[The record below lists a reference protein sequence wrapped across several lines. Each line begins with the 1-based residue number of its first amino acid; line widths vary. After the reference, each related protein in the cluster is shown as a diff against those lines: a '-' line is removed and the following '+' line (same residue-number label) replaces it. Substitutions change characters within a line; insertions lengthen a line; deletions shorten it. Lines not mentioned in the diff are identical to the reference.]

1 MKKILIFVSAIIL
14 LVVIA
19 GIYKF
24 NFTDSDIIVPSDTI
38 DNTENIQSIEK
49 KKTTPAQKDSLPPL
63 VVKDFEGEANPD
75 MMKLDMKQWNWI
87 KTVYSDDK
95 IVTPVKENVFTLTFK
110 KDNTFSATTDCNGVG
125 GGYTLKDKNITF
137 DKMMSTLMYCE
148 GSQESEF
155 TKMLTETQSYMF
167 TSKGELV
174 LILKYDSGSVI
185 FR

>member
-1 MKKILIFVSAIIL
+1 MKKILIFLSAIVL
-14 LVVIA
+14 LVIVA

-24 NFTDSDIIVPSDTI
+24 NFTDDDIIVPADTK
-38 DNTENIQSIEK
+38 DNTENTLSVEK
-49 KKTTPAQKDSLPPL
+49 EKIPTKESLPPL
-63 VVKDFEGEANPD
+63 VVKDFEGEANPEI
-75 MMKLDMKQWNWI
+75 MKLDMTKWNWI

-95 IVTPVKENVFTLTFK
+95 IVTPLKDKKFTLTFK
-110 KDNTFSATTDCNGVG
+110 HDNTFSATTDCNGVG
-125 GGYTLKDKNITF
+125 GEYKTKDKNITF

-148 GSQESEF
+148 GSQEAEF

-174 LILKYDSGSVI
+174 LMLKYDSGSVY